1 LGWAQIT
8 HPFHPRR
15 GQRFG
20 VLKSRRVGGIDT
32 LILRDA
38 ERGSFAVPLEWTDL
52 AAPATC
58 DGSTGRFGPY
68 LLCDLASLI
77 EALIHRSTGGLA
89 K

>member
-1 LGWAQIT
+1 
-8 HPFHPRR
+8 
-15 GQRFG
+15 
-20 VLKSRRVGGIDT
+20 
-32 LILRDA
+32 
-38 ERGSFAVPLEWTDL
+38 VPLEWTDL

-58 DGSTGRFGPY
+58 DGSTGRFDPY